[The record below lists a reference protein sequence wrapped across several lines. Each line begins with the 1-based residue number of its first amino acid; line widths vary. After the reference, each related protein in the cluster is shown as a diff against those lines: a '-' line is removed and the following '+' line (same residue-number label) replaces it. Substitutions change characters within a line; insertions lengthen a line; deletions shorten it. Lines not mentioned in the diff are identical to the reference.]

1 MWPTAKIFNGRCD
14 KIVRQKIEAS
24 YLYVRELW
32 YVPFIV
38 VGYNYQPLLKGFD
51 IQYIYI
57 YTHPLI
63 NLHISHFILT
73 LAQRQDIISKNVSVV
88 TPHNP
93 PPPN

>member
-57 YTHPLI
+57 QIETFYIQFHSPTT
-63 NLHISHFILT
+63 S
-73 LAQRQDIISKNVSVV
+73 Q
-88 TPHNP
+88 P
-93 PPPN
+93 PFEYEEAEKEW